1 VRVSMS
7 LENKEKVSNEKE
19 ESISKQE
26 EKEIKETIEVIKK
39 KLEEQDKLSK
49 EYLDLLQR
57 TQAEF
62 RNYKQRVERETQ
74 DIIFIE
80 KAKILAD
87 FLSYR
92 DTIVKAIEKE
102 KHKETKESL
111 SFMLTSYD
119 IILKRQG
126 LEKLDVLDKDFDY
139 NFCDCLLKQE
149 VEDKDNKVIAI
160 IEDGFTLDKK
170 LIKPAK
176 VIVGINKKKGDEK

>member
-1 VRVSMS
+1 MS
-7 LENKEKVSNEKE
+7 TDNK
-19 ESISKQE
+19 ESISKE
-26 EKEIKETIEVIKK
+26 EETKIKETIETIKQ

-80 KAKILAD
+80 KAKILAE
-87 FLSYR
+87 FLNYR

-102 KHKETKESL
+102 KEEITKKSL
-111 SFMLTSYD
+111 EHMLVNYD

-126 LEKLDVLDKDFDY
+126 IEKLEVIGKDFDY

-149 VEDKDNKVIAI
+149 CEEDKDNKVIAI
-160 IEDGFTLDKK
+160 IEDGFTLNKR

-176 VIVGINKKKGDEK
+176 VIVGIYKKENGDINE

>member
-1 VRVSMS
+1 MS
-7 LENKEKVSNEKE
+7 TDNLETISKE
-19 ESISKQE
+19 EETK
-26 EKEIKETIEVIKK
+26 IKETIETIKQ

-87 FLSYR
+87 FLNYR
-92 DTIVKAIEKE
+92 DTIVKALETEKSE
-102 KHKETKESL
+102 DTKKSL
-111 SFMLTSYD
+111 EHMLTSYD

-126 LEKLDVLDKDFDY
+126 LEKIDVLNKDFDY

-149 VEDKDNKVIAI
+149 TDKDKDNKVITI
-160 IEDGFTLDKK
+160 IEDGFTLNKR

-176 VIVGINKKKGDEK
+176 VIVGVCKKENGDKIWVK

>member
-1 VRVSMS
+1 MS
-7 LENKEKVSNEKE
+7 TDNK
-19 ESISKQE
+19 ESISKE
-26 EKEIKETIEVIKK
+26 EETKIKETIETIKQ

-74 DIIFIE
+74 DIVFIE
-80 KAKILAD
+80 KAKILAE
-87 FLSYR
+87 FLNYR
-92 DTIVKAIEKE
+92 DTIVKALEKE
-102 KHKETKESL
+102 KSDDTKKSL
-111 SFMLTSYD
+111 EHMLTSYD

-126 LEKLDVLDKDFDY
+126 LEKIEVLDKDFDY

-149 VEDKDNKVIAI
+149 TEKDKDNKVITV
-160 IEDGFTLDKK
+160 IEDGFTLNKR

-176 VIVGINKKKGDEK
+176 VIVGASKKENGDKKWVK

>member
-1 VRVSMS
+1 MS
-7 LENKEKVSNEKE
+7 TDNK
-19 ESISKQE
+19 ESISKE
-26 EKEIKETIEVIKK
+26 EETKIKETIETIKQ

-80 KAKILAD
+80 KAKILAE
-87 FLSYR
+87 FLNYR

-102 KHKETKESL
+102 KEEITKKSL
-111 SFMLTSYD
+111 EHMLVNYD

-126 LEKLDVLDKDFDY
+126 IEKLEVIGKDFDY

-149 VEDKDNKVIAI
+149 CEEDKDNKVIAI
-160 IEDGFTLDKK
+160 IEDGFTLNKR

-176 VIVGINKKKGDEK
+176 VIVGASKKENGDKIWVK